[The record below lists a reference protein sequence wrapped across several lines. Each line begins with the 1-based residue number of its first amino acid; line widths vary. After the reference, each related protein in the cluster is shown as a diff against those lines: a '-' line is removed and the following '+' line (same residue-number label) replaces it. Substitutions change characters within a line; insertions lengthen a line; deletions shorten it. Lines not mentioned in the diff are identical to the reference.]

1 MRPLKLTVS
10 AFGPYADI
18 EIVDFEKI
26 GSQGVYLIS
35 GDTGAGKTTIF
46 DAVTFALYGE
56 ASGGRER
63 RSGKSF
69 RSDYALPSQD
79 TFVQLLFEHRG
90 EEWML
95 KRSPEYKRAKRVG
108 VGETQQIARA
118 TLVNIA
124 TGESID
130 GLNQVNAKIVELIGL
145 TQDQFT
151 RTAMIAQGDFL
162 KILNSSSDERREL
175 FQKLFDTRIYADIQ
189 QNLKEMCRREAEAQS
204 RLDDAILLHAGRIVT
219 TDAEITELKDKP
231 YSSSRLPELLE
242 RLTETEKCQ
251 VSELERQI
259 GEISEKIL
267 SLENSIVHVRL
278 VNRCIDEIGDKRRQ
292 LEALEQRRGEIKALQ
307 EKLVAAARAAKAN
320 VKYQALTANSELI
333 KAANDSLAAAEG
345 KLKDTVATLPQT
357 QDMLAA
363 AQETQKEE
371 DGLRAKSELLKA
383 LLSEAKTKADLENM
397 IAGSEK
403 ESVALSQASIKA
415 DKAYLKNKEAFYLNQ
430 AASIA
435 AELIP
440 GKPCPVCGSVE
451 HPSPAAASCVNVSR
465 KELDASEKA
474 SKTALEKL
482 HSKEAEISQLK
493 GRLSQICEK
502 IRSAGYG
509 EDIDGQQLEQAA
521 RDAFDKAEQLRLDRD
536 KAVQRVQELDKE
548 TAALKGRMEEL
559 KAAQKTAEARQE
571 TLESEFE
578 TELASSGFES
588 VDEIQNAL
596 MSDKQI
602 QSANSDINGF
612 ERNVTALNASIDEL
626 NKTVGGESKQ
636 DADALKRNQDEL
648 KSKESALRPELS
660 GLMTVYNVN
669 TDVHKHLKALLPQR
683 ERGMEY
689 RAMLDDMYATVS
701 GQKKQSAK
709 LTLESYVQRYYFDL
723 VVACANDHLSQLTN
737 GLFRLRIKQMSSNLV
752 SQSGLDLEVLDGNT
766 GQWRD
771 VSTLSGGESFQASLA
786 LALGLSD
793 TVQSLSGGIRL
804 DALFIDEGFGTL
816 DENALQ
822 SALGLLSELAMGRR
836 LIGIISHMPEL
847 RERIPKQLRVT
858 KTIRGARTDYIELD

>member
-1 MRPLKLTVS
+1 
-10 AFGPYADI
+10 
-18 EIVDFEKI
+18 
-26 GSQGVYLIS
+26 
-35 GDTGAGKTTIF
+35 
-46 DAVTFALYGE
+46 
-56 ASGGRER
+56 
-63 RSGKSF
+63 
-69 RSDYALPSQD
+69 
-79 TFVQLLFEHRG
+79 
-90 EEWML
+90 
-95 KRSPEYKRAKRVG
+95 
-108 VGETQQIARA
+108 
-118 TLVNIA
+118 
-124 TGESID
+124 
-130 GLNQVNAKIVELIGL
+130 
-145 TQDQFT
+145 
-151 RTAMIAQGDFL
+151 
-162 KILNSSSDERREL
+162 
-175 FQKLFDTRIYADIQ
+175 
-189 QNLKEMCRREAEAQS
+189 
-204 RLDDAILLHAGRIVT
+204 
-219 TDAEITELKDKP
+219 
-231 YSSSRLPELLE
+231 
-242 RLTETEKCQ
+242 
-251 VSELERQI
+251 
-259 GEISEKIL
+259 
-267 SLENSIVHVRL
+267 
-278 VNRCIDEIGDKRRQ
+278 
-292 LEALEQRRGEIKALQ
+292 
-307 EKLVAAARAAKAN
+307 
-320 VKYQALTANSELI
+320 
-333 KAANDSLAAAEG
+333 AAEG
-345 KLKDTVATLPQT
+345 KLKDTVAMLPQA
-357 QDMLAA
+357 QDMLVA

-371 DGLRAKSELLKA
+371 DGLRAKGELLKV
-383 LLSEAKTKADLENM
+383 LSGEAKTKADLENM

-509 EDIDGQQLEQAA
+509 EDIDDQQLEQAA

-648 KSKESALRPELS
+648 KSKESALRTELS

-669 TDVHKHLKALLPQR
+669 TDALKHLKTLLPQR

-689 RAMLDDMYATVS
+689 KAMLDDMYATIS

-709 LTLESYVQRYYFDL
+709 LTLEAYVQRYYFDL

-737 GLFRLRIKQMSSNLV
+737 GLFRLRIKQISSNLV

-822 SALGLLSELAMGRR
+822 SALELLSELAMGRR

-847 RERIPKQLRVT
+847 REKIPKQLRVT